1 MWGLFLLLV
10 AFGDEPAEEPAKV
23 AEPVT
28 VQTLTDATPAQIAD
42 QLSDILAMLQAIPT
56 DTTADDATA
65 SVDAAKADTKTVE
78 EKAK

>member
-1 MWGLFLLLV
+1 MWGLLLLLV
-10 AFGDEPAEEPAKV
+10 AFGDEPATTAKT

-28 VQTLTDATPAQIAD
+28 AQALTDATPAQIAD
-42 QLSDILAMLQAIPT
+42 QLSAILSMLQAIPT

-65 SVDAAKADTKTVE
+65 SVEAAKADTKTVE

>member
-1 MWGLFLLLV
+1 MWSLFLLLV
-10 AFGDEPAEEPAKV
+10 AIGDEPAKT

-65 SVDAAKADTKTVE
+65 SVEAVKADTKTVE